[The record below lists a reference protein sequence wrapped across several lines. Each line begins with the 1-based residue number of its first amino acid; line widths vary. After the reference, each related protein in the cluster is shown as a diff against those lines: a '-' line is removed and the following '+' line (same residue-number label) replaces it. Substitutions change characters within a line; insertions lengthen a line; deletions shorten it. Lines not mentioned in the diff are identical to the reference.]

1 MTAIPCFLPNW
12 SDTMPRDD
20 PPAKPP
26 LPTDRAPHRV
36 TIVAFAPAQ
45 LLDVTGPLEVFAGA
59 NGAARR
65 AGRPAP
71 YEIEVVAA
79 EAGALATTS
88 GIPLVATR
96 LPGPRSPAPDTLLAS
111 GGPGARAGANDRALM
126 RRLAVLCE
134 RSPRV
139 GSICTGAFP
148 LAATGLLDGRR
159 ATTHW
164 AHFDE
169 FAAQF
174 PRVEIDRDALFVA
187 DGKFHTSAG
196 ISAGIDS
203 ALALVEADLG
213 RAAALQVARELVV
226 YLKRPGGQSQFSAQL
241 AAEAAAGDPDRFAV
255 LMRWMAAHLRQDLSV
270 EVLADRMAMSPRN
283 FARRFAEAIRMPPA
297 RYVQSLRIDAAR
309 RLLTG
314 GALPIERV
322 AERCGFASAE
332 AMRTAFQRQLDVSPL
347 EFRRRFRSSH
357 G

>member
-1 MTAIPCFLPNW
+1 
-12 SDTMPRDD
+12 MPRPATPSKLQR
-20 PPAKPP
+20 PPAG
-26 LPTDRAPHRV
+26 APHRV
-36 TIVAFAPAQ
+36 AIVAFAPAQ

-59 NGAARR
+59 NGAAAR
-65 AGRPAP
+65 AGRAP
-71 YEIEVVAA
+71 PYAIQVVAV

-88 GIPLVATR
+88 GVPIIATP
-96 LPGPRSPAPDTLLAS
+96 LPGPRTPAPDTLLAA
-111 GGPGARAGANDRALM
+111 GGPGARACANDRAQM
-126 RRLAVLCE
+126 RRLAALCE

-139 GSICTGAFP
+139 GSICTGAYP

-169 FAAQF
+169 FEALF
-174 PRVEIDRDALFVA
+174 PRVRIDREALFVA

-196 ISAGIDS
+196 ISAGIDA

-213 RAAALQVARELVV
+213 REMALQVARELVV

-241 AAEAAAGDPDRFAV
+241 AAEASGDDPDRFAA
-255 LMRWMAAHLRQDLSV
+255 LRRWMAAHLRHDLSV
-270 EVLADRMAMSPRN
+270 EALAERMAMSPRN
-283 FARRFAEAIRMPPA
+283 FARRFAEAHRTPPA
-297 RYVQSLRIDAAR
+297 RYLQSLRIDAAR

-322 AERCGFASAE
+322 AERCGFASSE

-347 EFRRRFRSSH
+347 EFRRRFRSTRGDS
-357 G
+357 